1 VFIQPPVDEGLGYPV
16 WDPSRNMRDAQHL
29 FPIITPAYPAM
40 NSSYNVMEVGAAASW
55 AASPARA
62 L

>member
-1 VFIQPPVDEGLGYPV
+1 
-16 WDPSRNMRDAQHL
+16 MRDAQHL